1 MVVSS
6 AVFYGVVRIS
16 FAAAAAVAWSS
27 TVICPRDSLILE
39 KKMLSRFLCEQSI
52 RKAGVGGGGG
62 GAEAECMVG
71 GESILGREL
80 LFFIYVKIVRVPPF
94 CMCLYVK
101 SSAGAWVINAA

>member
-1 MVVSS
+1 
-6 AVFYGVVRIS
+6 
-16 FAAAAAVAWSS
+16 
-27 TVICPRDSLILE
+27 
-39 KKMLSRFLCEQSI
+39 MLSRFLCEQSI
-52 RKAGVGGGGG
+52 RKAGEGVGGGGGG